1 LALYIGLIYKSSS
14 ILVISIITN
23 LIPLIFIAGIMG
35 YLGIDLKTSTSIVFT
50 IAFGIAVDDT
60 IHFLGKF
67 KYELTKGR
75 TKMYALKRTYLT
87 TGKAMIL
94 TTLILCAGFFLL
106 IFSSFLGTV
115 YLGLLLC
122 ITLFIALIAD
132 ITILPVMLLLFYKPK
147 KNK

>member
-1 LALYIGLIYKSSS
+1 
-14 ILVISIITN
+14 
-23 LIPLIFIAGIMG
+23 
-35 YLGIDLKTSTSIVFT
+35 
-50 IAFGIAVDDT
+50 
-60 IHFLGKF
+60 
-67 KYELTKGR
+67 
-75 TKMYALKRTYLT
+75 
-87 TGKAMIL
+87 AMIL